1 MGNNTALKKM
11 IGKLPKNWESMSPED
26 KIRTVL
32 KKWYLIFCDDSF
44 SVDPDYFDI
53 RIVGYGWEVYEPI
66 LAFKSLLSNESPY
79 FVFKNPVPGKKF
91 DMTRFPDYLRKIIK
105 KKACKNWDTD
115 ERDYNILRAETDSA
129 KTFGEAAESMYFMLD
144 LFEYGYTIDTEE
156 NYKSE
161 HPEIYA
167 PAGEITREP
176 DLSDLLYLF
185 RKAKKNDAILMDGVK
200 FSTDKKTLVRFPEN
214 SELTEYVIPEGVT
227 EIAPMAFDHCS
238 NLTSI
243 VIPEGV
249 TKIDELTFWNCCNL
263 ETVKI
268 SSSVTE
274 IENDAFENC
283 PCEEQVKKDY
293 PHLFKR
299 GE

>member
-1 MGNNTALKKM
+1 MENNTALKKM
-11 IGKLPKNWESMSPED
+11 IGKLPKNWEAMSPED

-32 KKWYLIFCDDSF
+32 KKWRLIFCDDSYN
-44 SVDPDYFDI
+44 VDCDYFDI
-53 RIVGYGWEVYEPI
+53 RIVGYGYGDYKPI
-66 LAFKSLLSNESPY
+66 LAFESLLSNDFPH
-79 FVFKNPVPGKKF
+79 FTFKTPKAGKKF
-91 DMTRFPDYLRKIIK
+91 DFTAFPEYLRKIIK
-105 KKACKNWDTD
+105 RKAIKNLDTD
-115 ERDYNILRAETDSA
+115 ERDYNILWAETDSA

-167 PAGEITREP
+167 PAGEITREQ

-185 RKAKKNDAILMDGVK
+185 RKAKKNDTIFMDGVK
-200 FSTDKKTLVRFPEN
+200 FSVDKKTLVRFPEN

-227 EIAPMAFDHCS
+227 EIAPMAFDNCS

-268 SSSVTE
+268 PSSVTE

-299 GE
+299 